1 MKSICFIVH
10 FVIAFCLNNIVYAG
24 SVLTGAG
31 STFVV
36 PIYTKWASEY
46 YKKTGNKVNYQGI
59 GSVGGI
65 RQIILRTID
74 FCASDT
80 ALTEEEIQKEDL
92 FQFPT
97 LIGGIVPIVNIPG
110 ISSGKL
116 VLNGEILSEIYL
128 GKIKNWNDKKII
140 RLNQGLNIPKQN
152 IVVLH
157 RSDGSGTTFVFTKY
171 LSEISEEWKN
181 KVGFGSLVKWP
192 LGVGG
197 KGNEGMSV
205 FVQRISGAIG
215 YVEYAYVKQNNLNYT
230 RLISADK
237 EIVEPSEFSFYSAVK
252 NVGLKE
258 MFLQDLLNKRGKNT
272 WPITS
277 TTFILLHTNKENTEK
292 IKLALDFFSWV
303 YKNGS
308 DQAYSLGYAML
319 PNRILKDI
327 QIAWKKNI

>member
-1 MKSICFIVH
+1 MKLMYFIIH
-10 FVIAFCLNNIVYAG
+10 FVFVFFLNNLVYAN

-80 ALTEEEIQKEDL
+80 ALDKEEIEKEKL

-97 LIGGIVPIVNIPG
+97 LIGGIVPIINIPG
-110 ISSGKL
+110 IPSGKL
-116 VLNGEILSEIYL
+116 ILNGEILSEIYL
-128 GKIKNWNDKKII
+128 GKIKNWNNKKIVQ
-140 RLNQGLNIPKQN
+140 LNPGLNIPNKN

-181 KVGFGSLVKWP
+181 KIGFGSLVKWP
-192 LGVGG
+192 TGIGG

-205 FVQRISGAIG
+205 FVQRISGSIG

-230 RLISADK
+230 RLISANM
-237 EIVEPSEFSFYSAVK
+237 EIVEPNEFSFYSATK
-252 NVGLKE
+252 NANLKE
-258 MFLQDLLNKRGKNT
+258 MFLQDLLNKKGKDT

-277 TTFILLHTNKENTEK
+277 TTFILLRTDEKNKEK

-308 DQAYSLGYAML
+308 SYAYSLGYAML

-327 QIAWKKNI
+327 QIEWKKNT